1 MWIHYMLLAAA
12 AAPSV
17 LAGAR
22 PGSGTRPGAGN
33 RPGARPVTRELRP
46 LTRRGDVALAAG
58 QFNDATRAYSE
69 ALELAPESY
78 LLLYKRATAYMSQ
91 NQHSRA
97 LADLDKVLEFT
108 GDEFDKALF
117 MKARLFAQEGKWA
130 EATKFANQYSTKN
143 RGDAAAVDLLFAVT
157 EGQVAHRN
165 AEKAGKNKHW
175 DICVAE
181 ATRALLTASHNSQL
195 RELRANCALAL
206 GDLEQAAADLTRLT
220 HIIAPTSHMFVRIAN
235 LTYFL
240 LAPTPQAL
248 GTVKKCLQLDP
259 DSKHCRNAHRVY
271 KRFDKEQVYKRFDK
285 EQSKLERLVDAQDW
299 RNLAKLIVGNKG
311 EGGLADLFDAALEEG
326 TKHLHLPTSVVPKK
340 HSLRRQRIY
349 WAACKAYTALE
360 LPVKAEVWCDEV
372 LHMDPEDPDALE
384 GKAAGLMVKEE
395 WEEAVRILEKAF
407 EITGRTSRPIAE
419 RLEKARRLLKQSRNK
434 DYYKVLG
441 VSRDADEKTIKKAYR
456 KATLKAHPD
465 KGGSEAK
472 MATVNEAYE
481 VLSNPE
487 LRARF
492 DNGDDPN
499 DPTSGQGGHGFP
511 GGFPGGSFQFQQG
524 GGMPFQ
530 NMFFGRGGARGGQ
543 QQFQFQWS

>member
-1 MWIHYMLLAAA
+1 MWLHYMLLAAA
-12 AAPSV
+12 AAPAV
-17 LAGAR
+17 LA
-22 PGSGTRPGAGN
+22 GTRPG
-33 RPGARPVTRELRP
+33 PGPGGKELRP

-58 QFNDATRAYSE
+58 HFNDATRAYSE

-97 LADLDKVLEFT
+97 MADLDKVLEFT

-117 MKARLFAQEGKWA
+117 MKARLYAQEGKWA
-130 EATKFANQYSTKN
+130 EATKFANQYSAKN
-143 RGDAAAVDLLFAVT
+143 KGDAAAVDLLFAVT
-157 EGQVAHRN
+157 EGQVASRN

-181 ATRALLTASHNSQL
+181 ATRALSTASHNSKL

-220 HIIAPTSHMFVRIAN
+220 HLMSPTSHMFVRIAN

-240 LAPTPQAL
+240 LSPTPQAL
-248 GTVKKCLQLDP
+248 ATVKKCLQLDP
-259 DSKHCRNAHRVY
+259 DSKHCRNAHRIY
-271 KRFDKEQVYKRFDK
+271 KRLDK

-299 RNLAKLIVGNKG
+299 RNLAKLVAGNKG
-311 EGGLADLFDAALEEG
+311 EGGLAEAFDAALEEG

-349 WAACKAYTALE
+349 WGACKAYTAME
-360 LPVKAEVWCDEV
+360 LPAKAEFWCNEV
-372 LHMDPEDPDALE
+372 LNMDPEDPDALE

-395 WEEAVRILEKAF
+395 WEEAVRTLEKAF
-407 EITGRTSRPIAE
+407 EISGRTSRPIME
-419 RLEKARRLLKQSRNK
+419 RLEKARRLLKQSRSK

-472 MATVNEAYE
+472 MAAVNEAYE

-499 DPTSGQGGHGFP
+499 DPTSGHGGHGFP
-511 GGFPGGSFQFQQG
+511 GGFPGGFPFQHTG
-524 GGMPFQ
+524 GGSPFQ
-530 NMFFGRGGARGGQ
+530 NMFFGQAGGGGGGGRGQ
-543 QQFQFQWS
+543 QFHFQWS

>member
-1 MWIHYMLLAAA
+1 MWLNYMLLAAA

-17 LAGAR
+17 LAG
-22 PGSGTRPGAGN
+22 TRPGG
-33 RPGARPVTRELRP
+33 RELRP

-58 QFNDATRAYSE
+58 QYNDATRAYSE

-97 LADLDKVLEFT
+97 MADLDKVLEFT

-130 EATKFANQYSTKN
+130 EATKYANQYSVKN
-143 RGDAAAVDLLFAVT
+143 RGDTAAVDLLFAVT

-181 ATRALLTASHNSQL
+181 ATRALSTASHNSQL

-220 HIIAPTSHMFVRIAN
+220 HIMAPTSHMFVRIAN

-259 DSKHCRNAHRVY
+259 DSKHCRNAHRIY
-271 KRFDKEQVYKRFDK
+271 KRLDK

-311 EGGLADLFDAALEEG
+311 QGGLAEAFDAALEEG

-349 WAACKAYTALE
+349 WAACKAYTMME
-360 LPVKAEVWCDEV
+360 LPAKAEIWCDEV
-372 LHMDPEDPDALE
+372 LNMDPEDPDALE

-395 WEEAVRILEKAF
+395 WEEAVRTLEKA
-407 EITGRTSRPIAE
+407 
-419 RLEKARRLLKQSRNK
+419 LEKARRLLKQSRNK

-441 VSRDADEKTIKKAYR
+441 VSRDADERTIKKAYR
-456 KATLKAHPD
+456 KATLTAHPD

-472 MATVNEAYE
+472 MAAVNEAYE

-511 GGFPGGSFQFQQG
+511 GGFPGGFHHQQ

-530 NMFFGRGGARGGQ
+530 NMFFGQGGGRGGQ
-543 QQFQFQWS
+543 QQFHFQWS

>member
-1 MWIHYMLLAAA
+1 MWVHYMLLAVA
-12 AAPSV
+12 AAPAV
-17 LAGAR
+17 LG
-22 PGSGTRPGAGN
+22 GTRPGGK
-33 RPGARPVTRELRP
+33 ELRP

-97 LADLDKVLEFT
+97 MADLDRVLEFT
-108 GDEFDKALF
+108 GDGFDKALF
-117 MKARLFAQEGKWA
+117 MKARLFAREGNWA
-130 EATKFANQYSTKN
+130 EATKFANQYTVKN
-143 RGDAAAVDLLFAVT
+143 KGDNAAVDLLFAVT

-165 AEKAGKNKHW
+165 AEKAAKNKHW
-175 DICVAE
+175 DICVE
-181 ATRALLTASHNSQL
+181 ESTRALLTASHHSGL
-195 RELRANCALAL
+195 RELRANCALA
-206 GDLEQAAADLTRLT
+206 RLT
-220 HIIAPTSHMFVRIAN
+220 HLMAPTSHMFVRIAN

-248 GTVKKCLQLDP
+248 TTVKKCLQLDP
-259 DSKHCRNAHRVY
+259 DSKLCRNAHRVY
-271 KRFDKEQVYKRFDK
+271 KRLDK
-285 EQSKLERLVDAQDW
+285 EQSKLERFVDAQDW
-299 RNLAKLIVGNKG
+299 RNLAKLVIGNKG
-311 EGGLADLFDAALEEG
+311 EGGLADSFDAALEEG

-349 WAACKAYTALE
+349 WAACKAYTSME
-360 LPVKAEVWCDEV
+360 LPAKAEIWCNEV
-372 LHMDPEDPDALE
+372 LQMDPEDPDALE
-384 GKAAGLMVKEE
+384 GKAAGLMAKEE
-395 WEEAVRILEKAF
+395 WEEAVRTLEKAF
-407 EITGRTSRPIAE
+407 EVTGRTSRTIAE

-472 MATVNEAYE
+472 MAAVNEAYE

-511 GGFPGGSFQFQQG
+511 GGFPGGFQFQQG

>member
-1 MWIHYMLLAAA
+1 MWLHYVLLAAI
-12 AAPSV
+12 AAPTV
-17 LAGAR
+17 LAGAKPGARPGARPGTRAGAR
-22 PGSGTRPGAGN
+22 PGGT
-33 RPGARPVTRELRP
+33 ELRP

-58 QFNDATRAYSE
+58 QYNDATRAYSE

-97 LADLDKVLEFT
+97 MADLDKVLEFT

-130 EATKFANQYSTKN
+130 EATKFANQYSVKN
-143 RGDAAAVDLLFAVT
+143 KGDAAAVDLLFAVT

-165 AEKAGKNKHW
+165 AEKAGNNKHW

-181 ATRALLTASHNSQL
+181 ATRALSTASHNSQL

-220 HIIAPTSHMFVRIAN
+220 HLMTPTSHMFVRIAN

-259 DSKHCRNAHRVY
+259 DSKHCRNAHRIY
-271 KRFDKEQVYKRFDK
+271 KRLDK
-285 EQSKLERLVDAQDW
+285 EQSKLERLVDAEDW
-299 RNLAKLIVGNKG
+299 RTLAKLIVGVKG
-311 EGGLADLFDAALEEG
+311 QGGLADMFDAALEEG
-326 TKHLHLPTSVVPKK
+326 TKHLHLPTSIVPKK

-349 WAACKAYTALE
+349 WAACKSYTTLE
-360 LPVKAEVWCDEV
+360 LPTKAEIWCDEV

-395 WEEAVRILEKAF
+395 WEEAVRTLEKAF
-407 EITGRTSRPIAE
+407 DITGRTSRTIAE

-441 VSRDADEKTIKKAYR
+441 VSRDADERTIKKAYR
-456 KATLKAHPD
+456 KATLTAHPD

-472 MATVNEAYE
+472 MAAVNEAYE
-481 VLSNPE
+481 VLSKPE

-499 DPTSGQGGHGFP
+499 DPTSGHGGHGFP
-511 GGFPGGSFQFQQG
+511 GGFPGGGFQH

-530 NMFFGRGGARGGQ
+530 NMFFGQGGGRGGQ
-543 QQFQFQWS
+543 QQYHFQWS